1 MRVAQL
7 QASFE
12 SRVPAPPGK
21 SRKQL
26 GRELKGWFGCRV
38 YGKSLSFREFA
49 KIGGSSTS
57 QCPEIILCC
66 IPRMGT
72 RLEQAYYPVRALAR
86 CLRVS
91 EVLRSRRFG
100 DGGSISAALNGPW
113 PSAFPEGHGAAVRWF
128 SAARDDGDG
137 DRRGAGEGGEGGGPS
152 SSSSVWRFFTG
163 GGGEDG
169 RESSASRKG
178 GDGDDNDDVDT
189 AGSADGSRRRGGKPA
204 GHADGSNS
212 LVTSSPEQRY
222 REVLSIPVYRR
233 PLFPG
238 VIMPVMVSDTRVIKE
253 LIDIRK
259 QGAQAYV
266 GTFLS
271 TKGSDGDGSGF
282 ETEMEGDGDNLGDMF
297 DGRGRLIRGLGRAD
311 EEGHHGTALDDDVSS
326 LHEIGTFA
334 QVHTVVPHDQ
344 GAQLLLLGHRRLRR
358 TGVAQ
363 DDPLRCTV
371 QHIKDEPYDKD
382 DDMLK
387 ATTMELI
394 STLKELLHMHPL
406 YNEQMRNFIQF
417 GADFHDPSRLADL
430 AASLTSGDGTA
441 LQMVLEEL
449 RVPERIEQSLV
460 LLRKEANL
468 LQLQQDIGKRV
479 EEKISKDQRRYFLME
494 QLKSIKK
501 ELGIEKDDK
510 TALVQKFRE
519 RIGMGE
525 GDSGKEGSGGAGL
538 LLPETARKVIEE
550 ELTKLEGLEPASSE
564 FNVTRNYLDWLT
576 SLPWGKFGEERL
588 DVGAAREV
596 LDEDHYGLSDVKDRI
611 LEFIAVG
618 KLRGSTQGKILCFV
632 GPPGVGKTSIG
643 KSIARSL
650 DRAYY
655 RFSVGGLSDV
665 AEIKGHR
672 RTYVGAMPGKM
683 VQCLKSTGTSNPF
696 VLIDEIDKLGRGYQG
711 DPASALLELLDPE
724 QNGSF
729 LDHYLDVPVDLSK
742 VLFVCTANQLDTI
755 PGPLLDRM
763 EVIQVSGYTGD
774 EKVSIART
782 YLEPQ
787 ANLDAGIP
795 KGAVRLEDEALR
807 SLVDE
812 YAREAGVRSLKKLIE
827 KVYRKAAFKLVDQ
840 NLLKATQS
848 KASSKTADQPEG
860 AGQDAKHTDD
870 SKRAGSEVS
879 SSMIPGSN
887 NPSKSL
893 EEQCS
898 KWPAY
903 EEPLLVVGT
912 DNLVEYVG
920 HPPYPSDKIYQNE
933 TPLGVV
939 TGLAWTASGGATL
952 YIEAASVEKGEGK
965 GGLRATGQLGD
976 VMKESTTIAHTFAR
990 RFLEEKFPENTFFAQ
1005 HSLHVHVPAGATPKD
1020 GPSAGCAVV
1029 TALLSLAID
1038 QPVRPDIAMT
1048 GEITLTGKVLPIG
1061 GVKEKA
1067 LAAKRSEITTIVLP
1081 EGNRRDW
1088 DELSDDVKEGLQ
1100 PHFVESYDKLFDLAF
1115 TK

>member
-1 MRVAQL
+1 MRNFFFL
-7 QASFE
+7 RGPF
-12 SRVPAPPGK
+12 VPN
-21 SRKQL
+21 
-26 GRELKGWFGCRV
+26 
-38 YGKSLSFREFA
+38 YISFRISHMA
-49 KIGGSSTS
+49 
-57 QCPEIILCC
+57 
-66 IPRMGT
+66 T
-72 RLEQAYYPVRALAR
+72 RLDKTYQSARALDR
-86 CLRVS
+86 YLRGS
-91 EVLRSRRFG
+91 EVFRRRFC
-100 DGGSISAALNGPW
+100 GSGTSSSVVVALPVVVRNGRL
-113 PSAFPEGHGAAVRWF
+113 GACRWF
-128 SAARDDGDG
+128 SAASGRDSGDSSDDG
-137 DRRGAGEGGEGGGPS
+137 RGAGGDGGDSSSSTSSVWKFFTGSGQEEGKS
-152 SSSSVWRFFTG
+152 SSSSSR
-163 GGGEDG
+163 DG
-169 RESSASRKG
+169 DENSHDDDARSSDGSLKG
-178 GDGDDNDDVDT
+178 GKRN
-189 AGSADGSRRRGGKPA
+189 SS
-204 GHADGSNS
+204 GHSDGSNY
-212 LVTSSPEQRY
+212 LVTSSPELRY

-271 TKGSDGDGSGF
+271 TKGSDTAGMGF
-282 ETEMEGDGDNLGDMF
+282 DAGMEDDFEGDIR
-297 DGRGRLIRGLGRAD
+297 DGHENGGHLAPGVDQAQNESRRGAPGS
-311 EEGHHGTALDDDVSS
+311 DVSS
-326 LHEIGTFA
+326 LYEIGTFA

-358 TGVAQ
+358 TGIAQ

-371 QHIKDEPYDKD
+371 QHIKDEPYDKN

-430 AASLTSGDGTA
+430 AASLTSGDGVA

-510 TALVQKFRE
+510 TALVQKFKE
-519 RIGMGE
+519 RIGMVE
-525 GDSGKEGSGGAGL
+525 GDAKKEGTGGIV
-538 LLPETARKVIEE
+538 LPEAARKVIEE

-576 SLPWGKFGEERL
+576 SLPWGKYGDERL

-724 QNGSF
+724 QNASF
-729 LDHYLDVPVDLSK
+729 LDHYLDVPIDLSK

-774 EKVSIART
+774 EKVSIARR

-795 KGAVRLEDEALR
+795 KGAVRLEDAALR
-807 SLVDE
+807 ALVDD

-840 NLLKATQS
+840 NLLNDAAGSLGSETP
-848 KASSKTADQPEG
+848 ASEAPEVAQVVSDRGG
-860 AGQDAKHTDD
+860 AHTDKK
-870 SKRAGSEVS
+870 SGA
-879 SSMIPGSN
+879 SMIPESN

-893 EEQCS
+893 DEQHS
-898 KWPAY
+898 KWPAF
-903 EEPLLVVGT
+903 EEPLLVVGL
-912 DNLVEYVG
+912 DDLIDYVG

-952 YIEAASVEKGEGK
+952 YIEAASVDKGEGK

-976 VMKESTTIAHTFAR
+976 VMKESTTIAHTYAR
-990 RFLEEKFPENTFFAQ
+990 RLFEQKFPENSFFSN
-1005 HSLHVHVPAGATPKD
+1005 HSLHIHVPAGATPKD

-1029 TALLSLAID
+1029 TALLSLAMD
-1038 QPVRPDIAMT
+1038 KPVRPDIAMT

-1067 LAAKRSEITTIVLP
+1067 LAAKRSEITTIILP

-1088 DELSDDVKEGLQ
+1088 DELSDDVKEGLS
-1100 PHFVESYDKLFDLAF
+1100 PHFFDSYEKLFDLAF
-1115 TK
+1115 VDPSTGDV

>member
-1 MRVAQL
+1 
-7 QASFE
+7 
-12 SRVPAPPGK
+12 
-21 SRKQL
+21 
-26 GRELKGWFGCRV
+26 
-38 YGKSLSFREFA
+38 
-49 KIGGSSTS
+49 
-57 QCPEIILCC
+57 
-66 IPRMGT
+66 MGT
-72 RLEQAYYPVRALAR
+72 RLEQVYTPARALGR
-86 CLRVS
+86 CLRAS

-100 DGGSISAALNGPW
+100 DSGSTAAPLNW
-113 PSAFPEGHGAAVRWF
+113 PFAFSEGHLGALRWF
-128 SAARDDGDG
+128 SAAGDGGDGDNG
-137 DRRGAGEGGEGGGPS
+137 DRRGAGGEGGDGGDPS
-152 SSSSVWRFFTG
+152 SSSSMWRFFTG
-163 GGGEDG
+163 GSGGNG
-169 RESSASRKG
+169 GGSSSSKEEG
-178 GDGDDNDDVDT
+178 GDGMDGDAVR
-189 AGSADGSRRRGGKPA
+189 SADGPRRRGSKSS
-204 GHADGSNS
+204 GHVDGSNS

-259 QGAQAYV
+259 QGAQAYL

-271 TKGSDGDGSGF
+271 TKGSDVAGSGF
-282 ETEMEGDGDNLGDMF
+282 EGEMEDEGENFGDMF
-297 DGRGRLIRGLGRAD
+297 DGRGRLMRGLDHAD
-311 EEGHHGTALDDDVSS
+311 EEGHRGAAIDGDVSS

-344 GAQLLLLGHRRLRR
+344 GAQLLLLGHRRLKR

-371 QHIKDEPYDKD
+371 QHIKDDPYDKN

-430 AASLTSGDGTA
+430 AASLTSGDGAA
-441 LQMVLEEL
+441 LQNVLEEL

-510 TALVQKFRE
+510 TALVQKFKE

-525 GDSGKEGSGGAGL
+525 GDSGKEGTGGMGL
-538 LLPETARKVIEE
+538 ALPETARKVIEE

-576 SLPWGKFGEERL
+576 SLPWGKYGEERL

-795 KGAVRLEDEALR
+795 KGSVRLEDAALR
-807 SLVDE
+807 TLVDE

-840 NLLKATQS
+840 NLLEDAHS
-848 KASSKTADQPEG
+848 PGPASGKTADQHEG
-860 AGQDAKHTDD
+860 GRQDLKHANSIQSTGGD
-870 SKRAGSEVS
+870 VS
-879 SSMIPGSN
+879 TSMVPGSN

-893 EEQCS
+893 EEQFS
-898 KWPAY
+898 KWPTF

-976 VMKESTTIAHTFAR
+976 VMKESTTIAHTYAR
-990 RFLEEKFPENTFFAQ
+990 RFLEEKLPENSFFAQ
-1005 HSLHVHVPAGATPKD
+1005 HSLHIHVPAGATPKD

-1067 LAAKRSEITTIVLP
+1067 LAAKRSEIATIVLP

-1100 PHFVESYDKLFDLAF
+1100 PHFVESYEKLFDLAF
-1115 TK
+1115 TT